1 MSKTYF
7 RRQILALPTNSNQ
20 SEHLFKQRYNHLQK
34 ESEKYLGWQLL
45 QPLDFRDEHHLK
57 GLRIPSTDEQRD
69 FDELVLSLTKILIDS
84 LNQKELKKLISLE
97 QEQNLSSD
105 QKESLKGSIGCLEIA
120 LSSCGVEDAADHITF
135 LRKLQKL
142 RSTGSAH
149 LKGSNY
155 QKIAKEFD
163 IESQSLREV
172 FAGILSKALD
182 VLDYLI
188 FLVRSRQINREII
201 QQNNIERGYAIL
213 DEMVGFADFDS
224 TDGSVNHDEV
234 IYELDSKP

>member
-1 MSKTYF
+1 MTSD
-7 RRQILALPTNSNQ
+7 QP
-20 SEHLFKQRYNHLQK
+20 EHLFTQSYEILEK

-45 QPLDFRDEHHLK
+45 LSLDPRDEYLLK
-57 GLRIPSTDEQRD
+57 GLRIPSTDEQGD

-84 LNQKELKKLISLE
+84 LNQKELKKLISFK
-97 QEQNLSSD
+97 QEQNLTSD
-105 QKESLKGSIGCLEIA
+105 QKESLKKSIGCLEIA
-120 LSSCGVEDAADHITF
+120 LSSRGIEDAADHITF
-135 LRKLQKL
+135 LRNLQSL

-149 LKGSNY
+149 LKGSKY
-155 QKIAKEFD
+155 QKIANYFG

-182 VLDYLI
+182 VLDYFI

-201 QQNNIERGYAIL
+201 EQNNIERGYAIL
-213 DEMVGFADFDS
+213 DEMIGIADFDS
-224 TDGSVNHDEV
+224 IDGSVNHDEA